1 MPSTNLKQ
9 SNQITAVTLL
19 ALSLLG
25 FWGTWGIGGRTGFL
39 ALIKESLDRP
49 IQVLPVVDQP
59 VKHTYTAI
67 PPVDALIRRLN
78 VFLWPAIDGT
88 WPGLC
93 LVAWEFSGQFS
104 ATWMIAGIEGMRAG
118 NKGKL
123 IS

>member
-1 MPSTNLKQ
+1 MASLSTFN
-9 SNQITAVTLL
+9 NTALISL
-19 ALSLLG
+19 FLLSLLG
-25 FWGTWGIGGRTGFL
+25 LWGTWGIGGRTGFL
-39 ALIKESLDRP
+39 GLIKDTLDAP
-49 IQVLPVVDQP
+49 VQLLPVVKQP

-67 PPVDALIRRLN
+67 GPVDALIRRLN

-104 ATWMIAGIEGMRAG
+104 GTWMSAGLEGLRHG
-118 NKGKL
+118 NRGKI